1 MDYDTVVVGAGP
13 GGSTTARFA
22 AKNGARTLL
31 LEKREEIGVPVR
43 CGEGIAP
50 RWLEMVGVP
59 LEGDWIAN
67 RVRGAKIYSPNGN
80 SLTIED
86 DNLGTEV
93 GMVIHRDKLDQ
104 FLAKL
109 AEDDGAEVRT
119 GVTVT
124 DLLWNGEYV
133 GGVKIRDSN
142 GKESEITCG
151 IVVGADGF
159 ESQVGRWAN
168 LPTHRKPADMCGA
181 LQYTL
186 INLDIDPEYCEFYLA
201 KGSKGAYIWS
211 FPKSSNES
219 NVGIGC
225 MVSRVKDPGEIKV
238 LLDQFI
244 ENHKHFSKGKCI
256 DVQGGGVSLSEPLE
270 KTAGAGVMLVGD
282 AARQI
287 DSITGGGVAN
297 ACLSGE
303 IAGRIIGKATKT
315 KDYSKEA
322 MQEYDMEWRK
332 VMEDRLYHSY
342 LAKTKLTEVEPESI
356 DTVVKTMADVGVEEP
371 TVAGIL
377 AVLEEHHPEILA
389 EIGDLI

>member
-1 MDYDTVVVGAGP
+1 
-13 GGSTTARFA
+13 
-22 AKNGARTLL
+22 
-31 LEKREEIGVPVR
+31 
-43 CGEGIAP
+43 
-50 RWLEMVGVP
+50 
-59 LEGDWIAN
+59 
-67 RVRGAKIYSPNGN
+67 
-80 SLTIED
+80 
-86 DNLGTEV
+86 
-93 GMVIHRDKLDQ
+93 
-104 FLAKL
+104 
-109 AEDDGAEVRT
+109 
-119 GVTVT
+119 
-124 DLLWNGEYV
+124 
-133 GGVKIRDSN
+133 
-142 GKESEITCG
+142 
-151 IVVGADGF
+151 
-159 ESQVGRWAN
+159 
-168 LPTHRKPADMCGA
+168 
-181 LQYTL
+181 
-186 INLDIDPEYCEFYLA
+186 
-201 KGSKGAYIWS
+201 
-211 FPKSSNES
+211 
-219 NVGIGC
+219 

-256 DVQGGGVSLSEPLE
+256 DIQGGGVSLSEPLE
-270 KTAGAGVMLVGD
+270 KTAGAGVILVGD

-303 IAGRIIGKATKT
+303 IAGRIIGKATET